1 MKTFCEIFAG
11 TLFAA
16 CAFFGLASPASAALS
31 DRPSV
36 DENDFPQNSWNGFK
50 LDVFEVG
57 GRKAVVISPK
67 KPRADKAWA
76 IKPAWFLAFANAE
89 RELLNRG
96 FYIAFYDLSYTYA
109 SPEALKALD
118 DFYETCRSKYSLA
131 KKVSLIGMSRGGL
144 TSLMW
149 ANKHPCKTACVYV
162 DNPVCDSLSISSAEW
177 LDGLKK
183 EWNICD
189 LKGFK
194 GSPIFNYQNLAK
206 SKTPVL
212 VVSAGKDEAVNYEKN
227 EKIYV
232 ENFKKAG
239 GDITEI
245 FRPENK
251 HHPHGFSDPAIV
263 ADFIE
268 NAQQCK

>member
-177 LDGLKK
+177 LDGLYATA
-183 EWNICD
+183 D
-189 LKGFK
+189 RAGLLFS
-194 GSPIFNYQNLAK
+194 GSLTSSI
-206 SKTPVL
+206 
-212 VVSAGKDEAVNYEKN
+212 
-227 EKIYV
+227 
-232 ENFKKAG
+232 
-239 GDITEI
+239 
-245 FRPENK
+245 
-251 HHPHGFSDPAIV
+251 PAILE
-263 ADFIE
+263 AEGWNPNKTGTDYLSARFKQSRRIPELIE
-268 NAQQCK
+268 FALSDDYLELRYHAGLAMQPSKISG